1 MGLDLKGFNIDW
13 DFMGLDLKGF
23 HGGLMVI
30 EGGGAVE
37 ILSIEMLQ
45 LYVIY
50 ARLYMEY
57 RRTLIDCLPTGMSW
71 RTMGT

>member
-1 MGLDLKGFNIDW
+1 MWLKFNIDW
-13 DFMGLDLKGF
+13 DVMGLDLKGF

-57 RRTLIDCLPTGMSW
+57 RHL
-71 RTMGT
+71 

>member
-1 MGLDLKGFNIDW
+1 
-13 DFMGLDLKGF
+13 MGLDLKGF

-37 ILSIEMLQ
+37 ILSLQ

-57 RRTLIDCLPTGMSW
+57 RHL
-71 RTMGT
+71 